1 MEDDPL
7 KQVFTNLHANIIER
21 VNPDSAIDALLSKNI
36 LSTDDYHELRQVQG
50 SKDRCRDLLS
60 RLYCSSHSETFIQLR
75 LALLDEYSWIVSEID
90 DQLTSLTAQRQQ
102 THQGRFIDGE
112 FLSAPCRSV

>member
-21 VNPDSAIDALLSKNI
+21 VNPDSVIDTLLSKRI
-36 LSTDDYHELRQVQG
+36 ISTDDYHELRQVQG

-102 THQGRFIDGE
+102 PHQGRFIDGE
-112 FLSAPCRSV
+112 FLSAPYRFV